1 MLKKPLCLL
10 TALFSLSRL
19 AFTADYY
26 FGDGMQDR
34 IYLAKASKKTDKKKE
49 GKKSKSKK
57 KQEPVLEDEIIGEV
71 TAINVDRSRGEVSGY
86 FSGINKSVL
95 ELVQKGSPESLMA
108 AYESLKKASV
118 DYKENERVL
127 VFIIVEI
134 LKIVWPSQIQGLN
147 FDSPAVPERN
157 IYTGAIESAKN
168 GIYDTSTGNA
178 DFLANALPSLV
189 LKSPVTNRDYYPES
203 ESHLKAALSF
213 EPKSVLANYLL
224 ALLYSKSNRAAE
236 AVDLLKPIAQE
247 SKAFEIHYLYAT
259 CLNALGRYEESK
271 SVTDNLIV
279 LYPSSIELLKLLS
292 RNAYASGDYNTA
304 ERYALMALQQNPADL
319 EMVLFRAKIFVATG
333 EYLKATSL
341 LDVYA
346 KSNNTAKD
354 YLLLRARVQKEWN
367 KNTAQAVS
375 TIERA
380 LSLYPNDLDAL
391 LAAAELAGESG
402 MMIVKRSGAELAGQV
417 LAVEPDNQQ
426 ALAFLIQT
434 LAQEGKWSEA
444 YASSRK
450 IMAGPSPSI
459 DAICAHTRI
468 CLALGYYAEAW
479 EKASAL
485 YNKSTDNEKAIQLYV
500 ESMVRTGKSAQASRY
515 INTAING
522 ASSSMKSFLLYQR
535 SFLASDEAAQ
545 LSDLR
550 SAVIANPRNS
560 DALFRM
566 YRIYYSKQ
574 DYRKAQYYV
583 RRVIALNPNKQ
594 QYLKLNAELD
604 KLIR

>member
-1 MLKKPLCLL
+1 
-10 TALFSLSRL
+10 
-19 AFTADYY
+19 
-26 FGDGMQDR
+26 MQDR
-34 IYLAKASKKTDKKKE
+34 IYLAKAAKKTDKKDGKKAD
-49 GKKSKSKK
+49 KKSKSKK
-57 KQEPVLEDEIIGEV
+57 NQEPAAEEEITGEI
-71 TAINVDRSRGEVSGY
+71 TAINVDRNKGEVSGY

-95 ELVQKGSPESLMA
+95 ELVQKGSPESLVA
-108 AYESLKKASV
+108 AYESVKKASV

-127 VFIIVEI
+127 VFIIVET
-134 LKIVWPSQIQGLN
+134 LRIVWPSQTQGQN
-147 FDSPAVPERN
+147 FDLPAVPERN

-168 GIYDTSTGNA
+168 GIYDTSTGNG

-189 LKSPVTNRDYYPES
+189 LKSPVTNRDYYPEA

-213 EPKSVLANYLL
+213 APKSVLANYLL
-224 ALLYSKSNRAAE
+224 ALLYSKSNRNAE
-236 AVDLLKPIAQE
+236 AVELLKPVAQE

-279 LYPSSIELLKLLS
+279 LYPSSIDLLKLLS

-367 KNTAQAVS
+367 KNTTLAVS
-375 TIERA
+375 TIEKA

-402 MMIVKRSGAELAGQV
+402 MIIGKRSGAELAGQV

-426 ALAFLIQT
+426 ALTFLIQT

-444 YASSRK
+444 YASSKK
-450 IMAGPSPSI
+450 IMAGSNPSI

-485 YNKSTDNEKAIQLYV
+485 YNKSPNNEKAIQLYV

-566 YRIYYSKQ
+566 YKIYFTKQ
-574 DYRKAQYYV
+574 DYRKAQYYL
-583 RRVIALNPNKQ
+583 RQVIALNPNKQ